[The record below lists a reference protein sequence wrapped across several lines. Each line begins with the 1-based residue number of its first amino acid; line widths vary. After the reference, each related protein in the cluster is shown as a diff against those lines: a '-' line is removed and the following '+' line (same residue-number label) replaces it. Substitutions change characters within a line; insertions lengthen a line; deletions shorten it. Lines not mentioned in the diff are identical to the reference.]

1 MFKKEYITIPNM
13 LSVSRG
19 LFLPVLFVF
28 VHMEMNTAFLIGYIL
43 LGLTDYFDGKIAR
56 KYNMTSEIGASID
69 SVADVLYY
77 LASGYFLFALYKS
90 YLIPNIIPFII
101 LLVVVAITFTYSG
114 FKFKKVNLLH
124 TILQKACG
132 LSVFSLLI
140 LSHFFDT
147 TIFILI
153 VIIVYIIAFLEE
165 LLIFIKYGEV
175 DPNTTSIF
183 KILPKKIEKESK

>member
-1 MFKKEYITIPNM
+1 MIKKEYITIPNM

-19 LFLPVLFVF
+19 LFLPVLFIF
-28 VHMEMNTAFLIGYIL
+28 IHMEMNIAFLIGYII

-77 LASGYFLFALYKS
+77 LSSGYFLFALYKS
-90 YLIPNIIPFII
+90 YLIPNIIPFIV
-101 LLVVVAITFTYSG
+101 LLGIVAITFTYSG

-124 TILQKACG
+124 TYLQKICG
-132 LSVFSLLI
+132 VAVFSILV
-140 LSHFFDT
+140 LSHFFNT
-147 TIFILI
+147 TTFILI
-153 VIIVYIIAFLEE
+153 VIIVYILAFLEE

-175 DPNTTSIF
+175 SPNTTSIF
-183 KILPKKIEKESK
+183 KVLPKED

>member
-1 MFKKEYITIPNM
+1 MFKKEYLTIPNM

-19 LFLPVLFVF
+19 LFLPVLFIF
-28 VHMEMNTAFLIGYIL
+28 VYMEMNVAFLIGYII

-69 SVADVLYY
+69 TVADVLYY
-77 LASGYFLFALYKS
+77 LSSGYFLFALYKS
-90 YLIPNIIPFII
+90 YLVPNIIPFIV
-101 LLVVVAITFTYSG
+101 LLAVAVSTFIYSG
-114 FKFKKVNLLH
+114 IKFKKVNLLH
-124 TILQKACG
+124 TYLQKISG
-132 LSVFSLLI
+132 VSVFSILV

-183 KILPKKIEKESK
+183 KVLPKEKGM